1 MEKLKIYDN
10 GKFAGTVIKD
20 GDRYK
25 YDSTGRETITPVFA
39 FESADIDHLF
49 PSLKARVPNE
59 AMPGVMDIVHR
70 IGLEKYDAWEI
81 LKKTKGKRLTD
92 RIELIYDEKK

>member
-20 GDRYK
+20 GDKYR
-25 YDSTGRETITPVFA
+25 YDSTGRETVTPAFT
-39 FESADIDHLF
+39 FESAEIDHLF
-49 PSLKARVPNE
+49 PSLKARVPDE
-59 AMPGVMDIVHR
+59 AMPGVMEIVHR
-70 IGLEKYDAWEI
+70 IGLNEYDPWEI

-92 RIELIYDEKK
+92 KIELIYE